1 MTKEILL
8 QQSSNNDIQ
17 TINGVTYFKLTPG
30 FSGDTTK
37 NCGLTGDEVDKN
49 FYFLRGYD
57 IETVELDELNNL
69 VITRVNKD
77 YEPIVI
83 NLGGEE
89 GNPTFELDKE
99 TGTLIV
105 TYPDGTVSE
114 VEGFLVDISGA
125 IVYTDET
132 LIGNGKHTNKLGISP
147 IEKTGTY
154 SPVETLIDITN
165 NESMPNTGTCGVGYR
180 VVTKEKIDIYGYLY
194 PYSAVELLTTMLQD
208 TGWRIPTKDE
218 WDEML
223 NAFEC
228 ITGRTHSGELPGPYG
243 DKAGV
248 ALKSSGIL
256 DDGDGLWK
264 TPTSPDV
271 IGNNTSDLSI
281 YPVGGGGSRNA
292 YLGDDDDDIEGSDGK
307 MGYYWTA
314 TEGANGQ
321 VFVKVFSYNI
331 GGVAQESISKNNYA
345 AIRLVK
351 DYNYEQI
358 SNVANI
364 LGENYP
370 IKVVNGIYE
379 DYPYAKLW
387 TKINLFNDDQ
397 ELNGIHS
404 RLDASYPN
412 AYYISEWNGQQWV
425 KKPMNEG
432 DTVVIKDNNYTEYM
446 LVDGV
451 LVSVV
456 NEMKGDIVLT
466 NDEIEEIK
474 RTIGT
479 IQSDINDI
487 NETINE
493 FSGSVSTS
501 ISELEGEDIKGGTYT
516 LGRSSEMVLLRKN
529 NNDDIKLKI
538 SDDFFDFGEITR

>member
-1 MTKEILL
+1 MAKETLLL
-8 QQSSNNDIQ
+8 QASNSDIQ

-37 NCGLTGDEVDKN
+37 NCGLTGEEVDKN

-57 IETVELDELNNL
+57 IESVELDEQNNL
-69 VITRVNKD
+69 IITRIDKNYD
-77 YEPIVI
+77 PIVI
-83 NLGGEE
+83 NLGGED
-89 GNPTFELDKE
+89 GNPTFELDRN

-105 TYPDGTVSE
+105 TYPDGTVAN
-114 VEGFLVDISGA
+114 VEGFLTDISNA
-125 IVYTDET
+125 TVFTDET
-132 LIGNGKHTNKLGISP
+132 LIGTGKQSNKLGISP
-147 IEKTGTY
+147 VEKTGTY
-154 SPVETLIDITN
+154 SPVEKLIDIIAGD
-165 NESMPNTGTCGVGYR
+165 SMPNTNNCGVGYR
-180 VVTKEKIDIYGYLY
+180 VVTKEKIDIYGCLY
-194 PYSAVELLTTMLQD
+194 PYSAIEQLSTMLEG
-208 TGWRIPTKDE
+208 TGWRVPTKDD

-228 ITGRTHSGELPGPYG
+228 SGDCRSHSENVPGPYG
-243 DKAGV
+243 CYAGT
-248 ALKSSGIL
+248 ALKSSGTL
-256 DDGDGLWK
+256 ESEDGLWK
-264 TPTSPDV
+264 TPTSPDA

-281 YPVGGGGSRNA
+281 YPVGGGGSRNV
-292 YLGDDDDDIEGSDGK
+292 YLGDDDDDIEGFDGK
-307 MGYYWTA
+307 MGYYWTS

-331 GGVAQESISKNNYA
+331 GGVSQELISKSNYA

-358 SNVANI
+358 NNVANI

-370 IKVVNGIYE
+370 IKLVNGIYE
-379 DYPYAKLW
+379 DYQYAKLW

-404 RLDASYPN
+404 RLEGSYPN
-412 AYYISEWNGQQWV
+412 AYYISEWNGQEWV

-432 DTVVIKDNNYTEYM
+432 DTVVIKDDNYTEYM

-451 LVSVV
+451 LISVV
-456 NEMKGDIVLT
+456 NDMKGDIIHT
-466 NDEIEEIK
+466 NDEIEEI
-474 RTIGT
+474 RRAIGD
-479 IQSDINDI
+479 IRSDINNID
-487 NETINE
+487 ETINE
-493 FSGSVSTS
+493 FSETMDK
-501 ISELEGEDIKGGTYT
+501 LEGEDIKGDTYT